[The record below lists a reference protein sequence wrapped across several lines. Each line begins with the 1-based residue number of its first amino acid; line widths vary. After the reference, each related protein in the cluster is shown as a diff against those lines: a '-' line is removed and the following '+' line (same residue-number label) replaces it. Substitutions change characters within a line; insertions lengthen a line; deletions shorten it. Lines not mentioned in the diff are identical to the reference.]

1 MTDLSGFPAAEVQF
15 DRTAGVVG
23 SNADAL
29 RLATDPTITD
39 LLVLSHGWNNDMDEA
54 RGLYRNLASSLRVVA
69 DGGAVPGLPTRKIGI
84 LGVLWPSK
92 KFADAHLIPG
102 GAAAAASPIDAGLI
116 LAQIQQLREIFPD
129 PAAQRTLDSVAAL
142 VPQLPD
148 RATARASFA
157 DQLRSLL
164 DPTAAEREDGS
175 TELFAVPGRTLMD
188 RLAMPVSLAP
198 PHGTGAAAA
207 ALGPTAPAGEA
218 RGGAAG
224 LGSLLGGVWG
234 AALNLVNF
242 TTYYEMRARAGDI
255 GARGLAPLLTQI
267 HATRPELRIHLAGHS
282 FGGRLV
288 TAAAN
293 ALRAEA
299 SAALATLT
307 LLQAAFSHYGFADD
321 WDSTRPGGQPGFF
334 RSVIADKKVSGPV
347 LITHTG
353 NDLAVGIAYAIAS
366 RIAGQVAAAVGDAND
381 IYGGIGRNG
390 AQKTPEAL
398 PGDLLDVG
406 GTYRWQPQRPHNLLA
421 DRFIADHS
429 DVTGRQVAYAVLSA
443 LATT

>member
-15 DRTAGVVG
+15 DRTAGVVD
-23 SNADAL
+23 STADAL
-29 RLATDPTITD
+29 GLATDPATTD

-54 RGLYRNLASSLRVVA
+54 RQLYRNLASSLRAVVDA
-69 DGGAVPGLPTRKIGI
+69 GAVAGLPTRRIGI

-92 KFADAHLIPG
+92 KFADARLIPG
-102 GAAAAASPIDAGLI
+102 GAAAASPIDAGLI
-116 LAQIQQLREIFPD
+116 LAQLQQLREVFPE
-129 PAAQRTLDSVAAL
+129 PAAQRTLDSAAAL

-164 DPTAAEREDGS
+164 DPSAAEREDGS
-175 TELFAVPGRTLMD
+175 TELFTVPGRTLID
-188 RLAMPVSLAP
+188 RLAVPVSLAP
-198 PHGTGAAAA
+198 PQGTGGAA
-207 ALGPTAPAGEA
+207 ALGPTSSPQA
-218 RGGAAG
+218 RGSAAG
-224 LGSLLGGVWG
+224 LGGLLGGVWG

-242 TTYYEMRARAGDI
+242 TTYYEMRARAGEI

-267 HATRPELRIHLAGHS
+267 HATRPGLQIHLAGHS

-293 ALRAEA
+293 ALPANA

-321 WDSTRPGGQPGFF
+321 WDSSQPGGQPGLF
-334 RSVIADKKVSGPV
+334 RSVIADKKVTGPI

-381 IYGGIGRNG
+381 LYGGIGRNG
-390 AQKTPEAL
+390 AQKTPEAV
-398 PGDLLDVG
+398 PGELLDVG

-429 DVTGRQVAYAVLSA
+429 DVTGRQVAYALLCG